1 MTHKMPASSKSD
13 REKADHSPSLSEQAF
28 RILRQQ
34 ILNGEIPP
42 GEKLR
47 VEALQREHAFSSSP
61 IREALNRLVAEG
73 LVIADDH
80 RGFRAALMTSADLED
95 ITRFRLIVEPAAL
108 SQSIANGTDEWE
120 ANVVAAF
127 HRLERIRQRIALGEI
142 PFNAEWTQRH
152 KDFHT
157 ALISA
162 ARSPRLLAA
171 CSNYFDVSERYRR
184 FEAMNRTQSRDTTGE
199 HRRLMETALARQ
211 AEMSVALLRE
221 HISLTAQTTLAL
233 RQSKAT
239 RLD

>member
-1 MTHKMPASSKSD
+1 MSNNDHNVPVATKPDK
-13 REKADHSPSLSEQAF
+13 EKADRSPSLSEKAF

-47 VEALQREHAFSSSP
+47 VEVLQREHALSSSP
-61 IREALNRLVAEG
+61 LREALNRLVAEG
-73 LVIADDH
+73 LVVADDH
-80 RGFRAALMTSADLED
+80 RGFRAAPMTSADLDD

-120 ANVVAAF
+120 ADVVAAF
-127 HRLERIRQRIALGEI
+127 HRLERIQQRIARGEM

-157 ALISA
+157 MLISA
-162 ARSPRLLAA
+162 APSPRLLAA
-171 CSNYFDVSERYRR
+171 CSTLFDVSERYRR
-184 FEAMNRTQSRDTTGE
+184 FEATNRTQFRDTTGE

-211 AEMSVALLRE
+211 AELSVALLRE
-221 HISLTAQTTLAL
+221 HISLTAQHILAL
-233 RQSKAT
+233 RQSKGT
-239 RLD
+239 